1 LLSYGCRIG
10 YARGHDALTDRICA
24 RPQQARAGVCNVSTP
39 HPQRT
44 LLDWV
49 LLASLV
55 AMWGSSFMFIKLGVA
70 TVPTSTLV
78 AARLILG
85 ALILLA
91 VVHVRGA
98 RLPPL
103 RQGRVWANYAVLA
116 FIGNCVP
123 FTTITWGQQR
133 TDSALAGILMAVM
146 PLATMVLAH
155 YFVRGEHMTRNRVIG
170 FVLGFS
176 GIVVLMGPSAVGRM
190 AGPSLQ
196 TLSQLAILMGAL
208 CYAANSVLTRIL
220 ARGDDV
226 LVASTAMLLTAS
238 AMALPVALYVDR
250 PWLVQASST
259 SLWAIIWLG
268 VGPTAIAT
276 VVYFK
281 LIALAGPTFMSL
293 VSYMNPVVAVLLGV
307 ALLGENPALNAYI
320 ALALIL
326 LGIAVSQWRPASRR
340 T

>member
-1 LLSYGCRIG
+1 MT
-10 YARGHDALTDRICA
+10 ARRSALDW
-24 RPQQARAGVCNVSTP
+24 
-39 HPQRT
+39 T
-44 LLDWV
+44 LL
-49 LLASLV
+49 AALV

-70 TVPTSTLV
+70 SVPTSTLV

-85 ALILLA
+85 ALILL
-91 VVHVRGA
+91 VVVYLRGS

-103 RQGRVWANYAVLA
+103 GRGRWRVWGNYLILA
-116 FIGNCVP
+116 LLGNCIP

-146 PLATMVLAH
+146 PLATMLLAH
-155 YFVRGEHMTRNRVIG
+155 FFVTGENMTRNRVIG
-170 FVLGFS
+170 FILGFA
-176 GIVVLMGPSAVGRM
+176 GIAVLMGPSAL
-190 AGPSLQ
+190 AGMGAH
-196 TLSQLAILMGAL
+196 TLATASQFAILLGAL
-208 CYAANSVLTRIL
+208 CYAGNSVLTRIL

-226 LVASTAMLLTAS
+226 LVASAAMLLIAS
-238 AMALPVALYVDR
+238 VIALPVALLVDK
-250 PWLVQASST
+250 PWQVEPSLASLS
-259 SLWAIIWLG
+259 AILWLG

-293 VSYMNPVVAVLLGV
+293 VNYMSPAVAVFLGV
-307 ALLGENPALNAYI
+307 ALLGETPGIHAYV

-326 LGIAVSQWRPASRR
+326 LGIAVSQWRRV

>member
-1 LLSYGCRIG
+1 MT
-10 YARGHDALTDRICA
+10 ARR
-24 RPQQARAGVCNVSTP
+24 GV
-39 HPQRT
+39 
-44 LLDWV
+44 LDWV
-49 LLASLV
+49 MLASLV
-55 AMWGSSFMFIKLGVA
+55 AMWGSSFMFIKLGIA

-85 ALILLA
+85 AAILLLIMTM
-91 VVHVRGA
+91 RGA

-103 RQGRVWANYAVLA
+103 SCEQWKVWGSYTILA
-116 FIGNCVP
+116 LLGNCIP

-155 YFVRGEHMTRNRVIG
+155 FFVSGEHMTRSRVIG
-170 FVLGFS
+170 FILGFA
-176 GIVVLMGPSAVGRM
+176 GIVVLMGPSAFDGI
-190 AGPSLQ
+190 AGQPLA
-196 TLSQLAILMGAL
+196 TLSQAAILFGAL
-208 CYAANSVLTRIL
+208 CYAGNSVLTRIL

-226 LVASTAMLLTAS
+226 LVASTAMLVIAS
-238 AMALPVALYVDR
+238 VIALPVALAVDR
-250 PWLVQASST
+250 PWQVEASAV
-259 SLWAIIWLG
+259 SLWAILWLG

-281 LIALAGPTFMSL
+281 LIASAGPTFMSL
-293 VSYMNPVVAVLLGV
+293 VNYMSPAVAVFLGV
-307 ALLGENPALNAYI
+307 ALLGETPGLHAYV

-326 LGIAVSQWRPASRR
+326 MGIAVSQWRRG